1 MKMLYKRAM
10 SLLCCAVLCLSM
22 AACGQAEQTVEATPT
37 PTPETEVVEV
47 TPTPAPEEE
56 EPEVTPTPAPEES
69 EEEPAEEHHSVLP
82 APETGSEVFREAFEN
97 NPVDVQYADDME
109 MAASV
114 TGIVDACNTASK
126 SWQAQIDSVYTQILE
141 RGAEDVVEEVKAEQA
156 AWMNNQSTELQAIR
170 NSIAEDDPLA
180 AVTVAQ
186 GIMLYYRT
194 RAIDLCAVLFE
205 IDGQLVFG

>member
-10 SLLCCAVLCLSM
+10 SMLCCAALCLSM
-22 AACGQAEQTVEATPT
+22 VACGQAEQTVEATPT

-56 EPEVTPTPAPEES
+56 EPEATPTPAPEES

-82 APETGSEVFREAFEN
+82 APETGSEAFREAFEN
-97 NPVDVQYADDME
+97 NPIDVQYADDME